1 MEQYDA
7 RLDRINNLLEKY
19 ALLNTLY
26 GRLAQQ
32 APARA
37 QMSNRPRYTQP
48 MPPQGQPM
56 PQGKACQSVERFAF
70 PLTRSTS
77 ASLLHSLHHST
88 SHPSAGMPPA
98 MYGQPPIKHIHQ

>member
-1 MEQYDA
+1 MPFLSCSPLIEERVEQYDT
-7 RLDRINNLLEKY
+7 RLDRINKLLEKY

-48 MPPQGQPM
+48 TGPPAQ
-56 PQGKACQSVERFAF
+56 
-70 PLTRSTS
+70 
-77 ASLLHSLHHST
+77 
-88 SHPSAGMPPA
+88 GMPP
-98 MYGQPPIKHIHQ
+98 GGPPPGTCSHDGCRLLRIV